1 MSSTNPQPEA
11 QKVGRE
17 LLRSAA
23 GRIAGSPG
31 SDPADSGTRF
41 LKRAR
46 AHGIDLDLFWAVS
59 TNGKDARQAVL
70 VVPQAGRTG
79 MIFLSGP
86 GPERLCGDRAA
97 QHADRVEALR
107 GAIEGTSRALG
118 DDLHLLQ
125 ALPSPDEWWA
135 IEAYNGAGLLR
146 LGELAYL
153 KRPISAG
160 ADRKASRDP
169 WPPGVE
175 VHPIRGAGEEIDWPA
190 LRTAL
195 ERSYID
201 TLDCPG
207 LCALRETPDVIES
220 HRSAGRFDPSLWW
233 IVTLDGRPEGCILLS
248 PNPDT
253 DSVELVYMG
262 LGPDLRG
269 RGLGVRLLETAI
281 DHAGRLGLAE
291 IACAV
296 DRRNEPARAV
306 YARLG
311 FIEFA
316 RRTAFVIGT
325 RPGR

>member
-1 MSSTNPQPEA
+1 M
-11 QKVGRE
+11 
-17 LLRSAA
+17 
-23 GRIAGSPG
+23 PG
-31 SDPADSGTRF
+31 SDPAESGTRF

-46 AHGIDLDLFWAVS
+46 EHGIDLDLLWAVS
-59 TNGKDARQAVL
+59 FNGKDARQAVL
-70 VVPQAGRTG
+70 VLPQAGRTG

-86 GPERLCGDRAA
+86 GPDRLCGDRKT
-97 QHADRVEALR
+97 QHADRVAVLR
-107 GAIEGTSRALG
+107 GAIEGAPRALG
-118 DDLHLLQ
+118 DGLHLLQ
-125 ALPSPDEWWA
+125 ALPSPEEWWTIDA
-135 IEAYNGAGLLR
+135 CTEAGMLR

-153 KRPISAG
+153 KRPIAT
-160 ADRKASRDP
+160 RPHHKPSRDQ
-169 WPPGVE
+169 WPDGVE
-175 VHPIRGAGEEIDWPA
+175 IHPIRGLGEDLDGPA

-207 LCALRETPDVIES
+207 LCALRELPDVIES
-220 HRSAGRFDPSLWW
+220 HRSAGQFDPSLWW
-233 IVTLDGRPEGCILLS
+233 IVTLHGRPEGCILLS

-281 DHAGRLGLAE
+281 ENANRLGLSE

-296 DRRNEPARAV
+296 DKRNEPARSV

-311 FIEFA
+311 FVEFA
-316 RRTAFVIGT
+316 RRIAFVVGT